1 MPSSRST
8 PTLTAIRD
16 DRGTLLVSL
25 ELSLS
30 KWLVTSLS
38 PGGKKLSKRL
48 VNAGDIPALL
58 SLIGRL
64 KEIAREQAGQGV
76 RVTTIHEAGRDG
88 FWLHRL
94 LQSEGIASYIVDAG
108 SIPQPRKHRRAKSDG
123 IDGET
128 LLRTLLAWLRGEPR
142 VCSMVKVPSPEEEDR
157 RRLGRERQ
165 ALIKERTRSTNRVKS
180 LLALH
185 GIRDYNPLRC
195 NSRRELE
202 VLKTGDGRLLPSNLR
217 HELLRVLDRIELL
230 RAQIR
235 KLEAERDA
243 QAAQNA
249 TAQSLLKL
257 KGIGPELA
265 SGLWLEC
272 FFRTFLNRRQLGAYG
287 GLVPTPWQS
296 GRINREQGISGAGN
310 PRLRKMLI
318 ELAWLWLR
326 HQPRSALSRWF
337 FGRVGTQSG
346 RIKRISIVALARKLL
361 VALWHYVNSGIT
373 PEGAVLK
380 SA

>member
-1 MPSSRST
+1 MPNNRST
-8 PTLTAIRD
+8 FAQTAIAED
-16 DRGTLLVSL
+16 GGTLLVSL

-30 KWLVTSLS
+30 KWLVTSLI
-38 PGGKKLSKRL
+38 GGGEKMSKRIIE
-48 VNAGDIPALL
+48 AGDVPALL
-58 SLIGRL
+58 GLVGSLRG
-64 KEIAREQAGQGV
+64 KAGKGTKGAV
-76 RVTTIHEAGRDG
+76 RVVTIQEAGRDG

-94 LQSEGIASYIVDAG
+94 LQSEGIESYVVDPG
-108 SIPQPRKHRRAKSDG
+108 SIPVPRKRRVAKSDG

-142 VCSMVKVPSPEEEDR
+142 VCSMVKVPSAQEEDR
-157 RRLGRERQ
+157 RRLGRERE
-165 ALIKERTRSTNRVKS
+165 ALIKERTRLTNRIKS
-180 LLALH
+180 LLAVV
-185 GIRDYNPLRC
+185 GIRGFNPLRRD
-195 NSRRELE
+195 SRRQLE
-202 VLKTGDGRLLPSNLR
+202 TFKTRDGGCLPANLK
-217 HELLRVLDRIELL
+217 HEFERTLDRIELL
-230 RAQIR
+230 RDQIR
-235 KLEAERDA
+235 TVEADRDA
-243 QAAQNA
+243 QAARNA
-249 TAQSLLKL
+249 TAQSLLRL

-296 GRINREQGISGAGN
+296 GQINHEQGISGAGN

-326 HQPRSALSRWF
+326 HQRGSALSRWF
-337 FGRVGTQSG
+337 IQRVGAQSG

-361 VALWHYVNSGIT
+361 VALWHYVEEGIV

-380 SA
+380 AA